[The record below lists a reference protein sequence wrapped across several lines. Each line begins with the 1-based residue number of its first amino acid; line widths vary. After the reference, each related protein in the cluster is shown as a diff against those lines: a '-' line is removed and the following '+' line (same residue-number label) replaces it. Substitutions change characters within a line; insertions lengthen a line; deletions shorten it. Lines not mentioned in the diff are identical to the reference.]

1 METFNIARGRKI
13 AAECKN
19 HSLEWPK
26 IVEVLTTH
34 KVGSDKKDHG
44 YFVGGVFANNKRNA
58 ENMVSRSMV
67 TIDVDSFDGTGEDV
81 ISELEHNLPYTLLA
95 YSTYSSRF
103 DKPKF
108 RIVIPLLSEI
118 PAQDYEP
125 LCKALADEFKEFT
138 FDPCAFKP
146 ELAMYMPSSSQ
157 EGIMDSFSYSKTVEF
172 LDVNDF
178 NIEKYRDS
186 IASNDSDDNLGI
198 TNDLEDHL
206 KYQPLDISDDEIE
219 EHLLVYKAENI
230 IPYEDWV
237 DVGRALYHQY
247 EGSEQGYQLWYN
259 WSALDPA
266 RFEAKEMSNKWLSFT
281 KRVVAGKPPLT
292 FATIV
297 MRANKI
303 IEVELSGLFDEITAP
318 IQDEVIGEGE
328 GEREEYNKNK
338 ITDMPSLI
346 ALGKRLSKISL
357 SIIPEIKRQ
366 VMAKTIYDEI
376 GKVDG
381 MTKAAI
387 LKVLMPKKKELIREG
402 GCPDWAEDWIFIE
415 TRNKYH
421 NVVTNYEIGK
431 EAFNIKFSGE
441 IDCKEAEIPASQMM
455 SVVYRMKSVVDIMY
469 WPKAD
474 QFFDY
479 EGKAMLNS
487 YKDYGVVPAK
497 ELHNDAEGQRVVA
510 DFIKHVNLSFNDER
524 EKTIMLDWMCHIIQ
538 KPGER
543 INWALLLQG
552 SQGTGKSYFSVVM
565 ELILGRNSQ
574 KVTPDAIMGRF
585 SSWASGSILNI
596 VEEIYVAGNN
606 KYELMNRIKDYIR
619 NDVIQIEEKGQ
630 NHRNVPNFASYL
642 FFSNHPDALAITED
656 ERGFCIIYGAIQSK
670 EQLNKLLGGAEGA
683 TAYFNN
689 LFDNGIRLR
698 PDAIAHYL
706 MTRKISDDFNH
717 KTRAPSTSGRDGMI
731 NLSKNLEVEQIE
743 DLIDKFRCPV
753 INEKILDLTY
763 LASCIKI
770 DFDADG
776 LKLPSQKMTQHILH
790 SLDYRKIINRINVT
804 NKGGIRSVHTVW
816 YNINESV
823 DSVVELVKE
832 FHKPY
837 NF

>member
-1 METFNIARGRKI
+1 MQTFSIARGRKI

-34 KVGSDKKDHG
+34 KVGSDKKDNG
-44 YFVGGVFANNKRNA
+44 YFVGGIFANNRRNA

-95 YSTYSSRF
+95 YSTYSSRV

-118 PAQDYEP
+118 PARDYEP
-125 LCKALADEFKEFT
+125 LCKALADEFKEFI

-157 EGIMDSFSYSKTVEF
+157 ESIMDSFSYSKTVEF

-186 IASNDSDDNLGI
+186 IANNDSDDNLGI

-206 KYQPLDISDDEIE
+206 KYQPLDISDDDIQ

-292 FATIV
+292 FATVV
-297 MRANKI
+297 MRAN
-303 IEVELSGLFDEITAP
+303 EVREIELSGLFEDVTAP
-318 IQDEVIGEGE
+318 IEGE
-328 GEREEYNKNK
+328 LVKDNKNK
-338 ITDMPSLI
+338 VTDEPSLMV
-346 ALGKRLSKISL
+346 LGERLSKLSL
-357 SIIPEIKRQ
+357 SVVSEIKRQ
-366 VMAKTIYDEI
+366 MMAKTIYDEI
-376 GKVDG
+376 GKVVG
-381 MTKAAI
+381 MKQAAI
-387 LKVLMPKKKELIREG
+387 LKVLMPKNKKVVIEG
-402 GCPDWAEDWIFIE
+402 KGPKWAEDWVFIE

-421 NVVTNYEIGK
+421 NVITNYEIGK

-441 IDCKEAEIPASQMM
+441 IECKDAEMLASQLM
-455 SVVYRMKSVVDIMY
+455 SVVYRMKTVVDIMY

-474 QFFDY
+474 QFCKD
-479 EGKAMLNS
+479 EGKNMLNS
-487 YKDYGVVPAK
+487 YKNYGVVPAVS
-497 ELHNDAEGQRVVA
+497 LDNDPEGQRVVD
-510 DFIKHVNLSFNDER
+510 DFIKHVDMSFNNER
-524 EKTIMLDWMCHIIQ
+524 EKTIMLDWMCHIYK
-538 KPGER
+538 KPEQR
-543 INWALLLQG
+543 VNWGLLLQG
-552 SQGTGKSYFSVVM
+552 SQGTGKSYFSEVM
-565 ELILGRNSQ
+565 QRLLGRNAQ
-574 KVTPDAIMGRF
+574 QVTPQSIMGNF
-585 SSWASGSILNI
+585 SGWATGSTLNI
-596 VEEIYVAGNN
+596 VEEIYVAGNH
-606 KYELMNRIKDYIR
+606 KYELMNKIKGYIR
-619 NDVIQIEEKGQ
+619 NDSIQIEEKNQ
-630 NHRNVPNFASYL
+630 NARNVPNFCSYL
-642 FFSNHPDALAITED
+642 FFSNHPDALAITDD

-670 EQLNKLLGGAEGA
+670 EQLNKLLGGADGA

-689 LFDNGIRLR
+689 LFDNGIKLR

-706 MTRKISDDFNH
+706 MNREISKDFDH
-717 KTRAPSTSGRDGMI
+717 KSRAPATLGRDSMV
-731 NLSKNLEVEQIE
+731 NLSKNPEVEQME
-743 DLIDKFRCPV
+743 DLIEKFRCAV
-753 INEKILDLTY
+753 INEKVIDLTY

-776 LKLPSQKMTQHILH
+776 LRLPSQKMTNHILH
-790 SLDYRKIINRINVT
+790 ELNYRKIINRINVYKKDGT
-804 NKGGIRSVHTVW
+804 RTMHTIW
-816 YNINESV
+816 HNINESCESSV
-823 DSVVELVKE
+823 DSIKE
-832 FHKPY
+832 FHNQY
-837 NF
+837 IF